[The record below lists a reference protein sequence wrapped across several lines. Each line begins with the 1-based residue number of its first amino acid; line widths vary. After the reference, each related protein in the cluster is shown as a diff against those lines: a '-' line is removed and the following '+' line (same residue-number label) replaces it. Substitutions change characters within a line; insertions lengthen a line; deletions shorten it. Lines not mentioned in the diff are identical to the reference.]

1 MGGIKGGTIMSGIK
15 MKQPSGGS
23 VTIIADDTA
32 VDKVINIDSTIESSN
47 INSIVR
53 LTQAEYDVLTPPE
66 PSTMYV
72 IVG

>member
-1 MGGIKGGTIMSGIK
+1 MSGIK